1 MKYKILLFLLSISW
15 AVWAQENANL
25 PTAYRFASYT
35 SSVPEE
41 VLYTKSVVFVDVVSQ
56 KGDRASNEWR
66 ELANTLHSTF
76 REVGIDAVAYYAWQ
90 DVNAGKDVAQQL
102 GKELSQREIKNVV
115 FLTHNQPKQ
124 QHMLLIAPFDTEN
137 PFVNR
142 KENAYQVSA
151 NNPQTLSRQ
160 LIDAV
165 RRSGLERQNYLVIDQ
180 PEFFVGAGNIVRGKR
195 AEGFAQDLK
204 LDKLAIPRFE
214 TADDSVLAQV
224 MEPYPYE
231 YDLVD
236 PQISED
242 ELRQKGYQFILLNL
256 HTQAANIRKMLGYQ
270 GQANVPLPNKPV
282 YKYYVKHIYTGDV
295 YLGDT
300 WDADPNWR
308 TALINHLRSMKQ
320 DMTMGSR

>member
-1 MKYKILLFLLSISW
+1 MKYKILFLFLSTSW
-15 AVWAQENANL
+15 AVWAQENADL
-25 PTAYRFASYT
+25 PTAYRFANYT

-41 VLYTKSVVFVDVVSQ
+41 ALYTKSVVFVDIISQ
-56 KGDRASNEWR
+56 TEGGSGEWR
-66 ELANTLHSTF
+66 ELANMLHNTF

-90 DVNAGKDVAQQL
+90 DVNAGRDVARQL

-115 FLTHNQPKQ
+115 FLTHNQSKQ
-124 QHMLLIAPFDTEN
+124 QYTLLIAPFDAEN

-142 KENAYQVSA
+142 KESAYHLSA

-165 RRSGLERQNYLVIDQ
+165 RRSGLDKQNYLVIDQ

-214 TADDSVLAQV
+214 TADDSVLTQM

-236 PQISED
+236 PQMPED
-242 ELRQKGYQFILLNL
+242 ELRQQGYQFILLNL
-256 HTQAANIRKMLGYQ
+256 HTQPANIRKMLGYQ
-270 GQANVPLPNKPV
+270 DQSNDPSSSKLV

>member
-1 MKYKILLFLLSISW
+1 MLF
-15 AVWAQENANL
+15 
-25 PTAYRFASYT
+25 
-35 SSVPEE
+35 
-41 VLYTKSVVFVDVVSQ
+41 
-56 KGDRASNEWR
+56 G
-66 ELANTLHSTF
+66 
-76 REVGIDAVAYYAWQ
+76 
-90 DVNAGKDVAQQL
+90 
-102 GKELSQREIKNVV
+102 
-115 FLTHNQPKQ
+115 
-124 QHMLLIAPFDTEN
+124 
-137 PFVNR
+137 
-142 KENAYQVSA
+142 
-151 NNPQTLSRQ
+151 
-160 LIDAV
+160 
-165 RRSGLERQNYLVIDQ
+165 
-180 PEFFVGAGNIVRGKR
+180 GKR

-236 PQISED
+236 PQIPED

-270 GQANVPLPNKPV
+270 DQANAPSGKPV

-295 YLGDT
+295 YLGNT

-320 DMTMGSR
+320 DMTIGSR